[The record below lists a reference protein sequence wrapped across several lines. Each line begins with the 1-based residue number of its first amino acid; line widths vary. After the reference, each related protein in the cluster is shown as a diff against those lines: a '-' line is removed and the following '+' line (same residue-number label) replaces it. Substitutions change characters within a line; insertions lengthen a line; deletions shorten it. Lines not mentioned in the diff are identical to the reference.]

1 MSFVVMLWTFGS
13 CEGSHLISSIHWIMN
28 TFKAIGA
35 YGQYKIIEHFAFT
48 FRRYHVKGAVN
59 WCFINAEDMDD
70 RTIICDFYCEVF

>member
-1 MSFVVMLWTFGS
+1 
-13 CEGSHLISSIHWIMN
+13 MN

-48 FRRYHVKGAVN
+48 FRWYHVKGAVN